1 MEENN
6 PNQEFNNYQEQFQTQ
21 PDYNGQQGQTQNT
34 VDERKGLSIA
44 SMVLGI
50 ISLALFCL
58 WYVSIPCGILGIVFG
73 LIGKNRAGK
82 NMAITGFVTGLIAVA
97 LWLVSGFFI
106 FLFGFAS
113 GVAGTI

>member
-6 PNQEFNNYQEQFQTQ
+6 PNQEFNNYQEQFQ
-21 PDYNGQQGQTQNT
+21 PQQEQTQNT

-44 SMVLGI
+44 SLVLGI
-50 ISLALFCL
+50 VSLVLFCL

-82 NMAITGFVTGLIAVA
+82 NMAIAGFVTGLVAVS
-97 LWLVSGFFI
+97 LWVVSAFFI

-113 GVAGTI
+113 GVAGTL